1 MLCGYRSILG
11 EIEVEVLYTGSY
23 GDLGNLIKSHMN
35 NLTSYPLSTSPLAM
49 MASVLPS
56 RYLHFKCTDWLQRG
70 GGGEAAAEL
79 LGLIVQNCPGGGP
92 ETTGHWSGRGD
103 TWWSHTGTL
112 YG

>member
-1 MLCGYRSILG
+1 M
-11 EIEVEVLYTGSY
+11 EVLYTGSY

-92 ETTGHWSGRGD
+92 GTTGHWSGSGD

-112 YG
+112 YGKKGYNGES

>member
-1 MLCGYRSILG
+1 M
-11 EIEVEVLYTGSY
+11 LYTGSY

-79 LGLIVQNCPGGGP
+79 LGLIVQNCPGAGDRRPLATGQGGW
-92 ETTGHWSGRGD
+92 TLGGHTPGHCMDKD
-103 TWWSHTGTL
+103 TMVSRE
-112 YG
+112 

>member
-1 MLCGYRSILG
+1 M
-11 EIEVEVLYTGSY
+11 EVLYTGSY

-79 LGLIVQNCPGGGP
+79 LGLIVQNCPGGGL
-92 ETTGHWSGRGD
+92 ETTGHWSGRVD
-103 TWWSHTGTL
+103 TWWSVVMVTYRDTTL

>member
-1 MLCGYRSILG
+1 M
-11 EIEVEVLYTGSY
+11 LYTGSY

-92 ETTGHWSGRGD
+92 ETTGHWPLVREGGHLVVTHRD
-103 TWWSHTGTL
+103 TVWIRI
-112 YG
+112 